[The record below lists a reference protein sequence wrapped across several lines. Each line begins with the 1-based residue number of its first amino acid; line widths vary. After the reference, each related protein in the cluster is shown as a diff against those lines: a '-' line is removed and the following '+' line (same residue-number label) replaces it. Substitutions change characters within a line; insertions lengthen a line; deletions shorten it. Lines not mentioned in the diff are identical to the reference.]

1 MNLGSKK
8 CNDRT
13 SDVSISYQTRK
24 LGDLVQSSKAR
35 TIIIQKIDSWFRVN
49 AASTVTLRFNL
60 LHVDLVLRHTVSLPA
75 STTSSI
81 FLNLKATR
89 FP

>member
-1 MNLGSKK
+1 VNLGSKK

-49 AASTVTLRFNL
+49 AASTVTL
-60 LHVDLVLRHTVSLPA
+60 
-75 STTSSI
+75 
-81 FLNLKATR
+81 
-89 FP
+89 